1 MKQRK
6 HILFFFIFILFHK
19 SFACDCGWGGGFLK
33 MAPKTE
39 LVALVKVT
47 KYLTF
52 KYIYGKRTPMS
63 MEVEIIDVYKG
74 KETRKT
80 IIVWGDNGALCR
92 PYLSEFDKGKYYVI
106 AFYNGLNVSEFTHVY
121 EKPTDYSISNCGEY
135 WLKVD
140 IKKQIAIGDLIE
152 RDTQIQIK
160 LTDLKEQLTN
170 IEISNKQ

>member
-1 MKQRK
+1 
-6 HILFFFIFILFHK
+6 
-19 SFACDCGWGGGFLK
+19 
-33 MAPKTE
+33 MASETE
-39 LVALVKVT
+39 IIALVKVT

-52 KYIYGKRTPMS
+52 KDIYGKQTPMS

-80 IIVWGDNGALCR
+80 VIIWGDNGFLCR
-92 PYLSEFDKGKYYVI
+92 PYLSHFEQGEYYVI
-106 AFYNGLNVSEFTHVY
+106 AFYKGSDGSKTEFAHKK
-121 EKPTDYSISNCGEY
+121 ERPTDYSISNCGEY

-140 IKKQIAIGDLIE
+140 IEKQIAIGYLIE

-170 IEISNKQ
+170 IKIINKQ